1 MTTKKT
7 TTRTKTTGASKRKA
21 PPVSPERRAAHGE
34 IQRGI
39 ANLGKS
45 IAEIQRGLRK
55 AERQIEIDARKRIGE
70 LRKEGRA
77 QLGAL
82 NAKRR
87 EVAANLK
94 QASAAAAGISWEDV
108 KQSAETILADARS
121 AAAAFVSRIRDALS
135 R

>member
-7 TTRTKTTGASKRKA
+7 TTRTKTTGASKRKTA
-21 PPVSPERRAAHGE
+21 LVSPEKRAAHGE

-45 IAEIQRGLRK
+45 IAEIQRGLRT
-55 AERQIEIDARKRIGE
+55 AERRIEIDARKRIGE

-77 QLGAL
+77 QLGSL

-87 EVAANLK
+87 DVAASLK
-94 QASAAAAGISWEDV
+94 QASVAAGSSWDEM
-108 KQSAETILADARS
+108 KQSAEAILTDARS
-121 AAAAFVSRIRDALS
+121 AAAAFVSRIRDAIT

>member
-1 MTTKKT
+1 M
-7 TTRTKTTGASKRKA
+7 
-21 PPVSPERRAAHGE
+21 SPEKRAAHGE

-55 AERQIEIDARKRIGE
+55 AEKEIERDARKRIGE

-82 NAKRR
+82 NARRR
-87 EVAANLK
+87 EVAKSLK
-94 QASAAAAGISWEDV
+94 QASAVAGSSWDEVKTAAESV
-108 KQSAETILADARS
+108 LADAIGT
-121 AAAAFVSRIRDALS
+121 AASFVGRIRNAIS
-135 R
+135 RG